1 MIDLLKKFMFAG
13 IGLALKTKE
22 EVEEFAADLV
32 QRAELSEND
41 GKKFVNDFLKRYDES
56 KEKLEEKVE
65 RTVKELLA
73 KANLVTREELT
84 QVKDEVKHMR
94 KTLAI
99 EDSHTDGDD
108 Q

>member
-13 IGLALKTKE
+13 IGMALKTKE
-22 EVEEFAADLV
+22 EVEEFASDLV
-32 QRAELSEND
+32 QRAELSENE

-56 KEKLEEKVE
+56 REKLEEKVE
-65 RTVKELLA
+65 RTVKDLLA

-84 QVKDEVKHMR
+84 AVKDEIKHMR

-99 EDSHTDGDD
+99 EDSHAPGDD